1 MLILHTAERYA
12 PVAGGVEEVVKQ
24 ISTRLA
30 RRGHEVH
37 VATSF
42 GISNRRHEIIDGVQV
57 HRFDVK
63 TEVSFGASGEVDE
76 YLRFVRSKAWDVIAM
91 HFLPAW
97 STTALL
103 PNLNEL
109 ESGKV
114 LVGHGFRGFHF
125 PSYRNRI
132 AAITQYLKNLDRI
145 VTLSNLLEETLLCKQ
160 LGLPMPDVIP
170 NGVDFNEW
178 NRPIRQI
185 REKKGIG
192 NRPWLLLVSNH
203 SPVKSHSTFFHVVH
217 RVRRKIPDSV
227 GMIIGGCYPAAK
239 WGMGRLGV
247 QGGCWYRCRLAASL
261 TSDVLLQWDVSR
273 EDVVS
278 AIREADII
286 MLTSEYEASPLVV
299 IESMAAGT
307 PWLSLD
313 VGCMREHVGGVVANN
328 AVEMAEVAVDLIRNP
343 GRRSSLGA
351 QGIHRARE
359 RHCWEFIVNQ
369 YEALYHR
376 LIEE

>member
-1 MLILHTAERYA
+1 MLILHTAPRYA
-12 PVAGGVEEVVKQ
+12 PEIGGVEEVVKQ
-24 ISTRLA
+24 LSTRLA

-76 YLRFVRSKAWDVIAM
+76 YRRFVRSKAWDVIAM
-91 HFLPAW
+91 HFLPSW

-103 PNLNEL
+103 PNLKEL
-109 ESGKV
+109 ESRKV
-114 LVGHGFRGFHF
+114 LVGHGVRAFHF
-125 PSYRNRI
+125 PSYRNKI
-132 AAITQYLKNLDRI
+132 AAITQYLKHFDRI
-145 VTLSNLLEETLLCKQ
+145 VALSNLLEETLLCEQ
-160 LGLPMPDVIP
+160 LGLPMPKVIP
-170 NGVDFNEW
+170 NGVDLNEW
-178 NRPIRQI
+178 NRPIRHL
-185 REKKGIG
+185 RSKKGIG

-203 SPVKSHSTFFHVVH
+203 SPGKSHSTFFHVVH
-217 RVRRKIPDSV
+217 RVRRKIPDAV
-227 GMIIGGCYPAAK
+227 GMIIGGHYPAAK
-239 WGMGRLGV
+239 WGMGRIGV

-261 TSDVLLQWDVSR
+261 TSDVLVQWDVPR

-278 AIREADII
+278 AIKEADVM
-286 MLTSEYEASPLVV
+286 MLTSEYEASPLVM
-299 IESMAAGT
+299 IESMAAST

-313 VGCMREHVGGVVANN
+313 VGCIREHIGGVVANN
-328 AVEMAEVAVDLIRNP
+328 SVEMAEAAVELIKNP
-343 GRRSSLGA
+343 ERRKLLGA
-351 QGIHRARE
+351 QGIQRARE
-359 RHCWEFIVNQ
+359 RHSWESIVNQ